1 MKALDD
7 AMHTRILLSLV
18 IAGCLLGSS
27 AMADEWSDSPLGKT
41 KFGELWM
48 GPALT
53 ADDLE
58 GSVVVVEF
66 WGIHCGPCIASM
78 PHMAKLATSGAGQ
91 GLLVIGC
98 HAQGPAKDEAIAI
111 CTRQGVN
118 YTIYANGNVPGKM
131 GFPGIPHVF
140 VFDHNGQII
149 FEGHPAEMDSAIQKA
164 LAARPNPLLGD
175 MKYVKLASAATMVK
189 AGRLG
194 SALKECQKNKD
205 KGADTA
211 REAAYLTARLDK
223 HIKKL
228 QAKADG
234 DRELAPAAVVDALT
248 ALKQQFDGTDI
259 AVTASET
266 LKTLSADKDFQKSL
280 AAEKEYKI
288 ISGALCKIGSPGG
301 AVERDAWAK
310 RNGSAIKQIA
320 TRIET
325 MKKVYPASKLT
336 ARIEAEFK
344 TVQGG

>member
-1 MKALDD
+1 MKALEGTV
-7 AMHTRILLSLV
+7 HTRMLISLV
-18 IAGCLLGSS
+18 IGGFLLGAS
-27 AMADEWSDSPLGKT
+27 AMADEWSNSPLGKT
-41 KFGELWM
+41 TFGELWM
-48 GPALT
+48 GPALS
-53 ADDLE
+53 ADALE
-58 GSVVVVEF
+58 GSVVVIEF
-66 WGIHCGPCIASM
+66 WGVHCGPCIASL
-78 PHMAKLATSGAGQ
+78 PHMSQLASTLSSQ

-149 FEGHPAEMDSAIQKA
+149 FEGHPAEMDAAVQKA

-175 MKYVKLASAATMVK
+175 MKYIKLASAATMVK

-194 SALKECQKNKD
+194 SALKECQKNKEKD
-205 KGADTA
+205 ADTA

-234 DRELAPAAVVDALT
+234 DRELAPAAVVEGLT
-248 ALKQQFDGTDI
+248 ALKQQLDGTDI
-259 AVTASET
+259 AVKASET

-288 ISGALCKIGSPGG
+288 ISGALRKIGWPGS

-320 TRIET
+320 TRIEA
-325 MKKVYPASKLT
+325 MKKAYPANKLT
-336 ARIEAEFK
+336 ARIEVEFK
-344 TVQGG
+344 TTQGG